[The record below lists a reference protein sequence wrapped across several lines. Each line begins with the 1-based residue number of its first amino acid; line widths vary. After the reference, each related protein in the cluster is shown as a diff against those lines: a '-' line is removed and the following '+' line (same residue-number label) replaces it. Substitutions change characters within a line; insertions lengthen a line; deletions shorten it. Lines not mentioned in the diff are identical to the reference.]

1 MTDPK
6 VVFLKYT
13 VINYIARNKDEPSTI
28 AAIQA
33 GLSNV
38 DISKNDKSMNHT
50 TAKFALKYSKS
61 AALDFSYHF

>member
-6 VVFLKYT
+6 VEFLKYA
-13 VINYIARNKDEPSTI
+13 VINYITRNKDEPSTI

-38 DISKNDKSMNHT
+38 DISKNYKSMNHT
-50 TAKFALKYSKS
+50 TEKFALKY
-61 AALDFSYHF
+61 